1 MGDKGWPP
9 VKLVT
14 TTDNFTVMTLL
25 IDELDNE
32 FDTELAGELDIMLE
46 DIAELLDRTGGLGFF
61 LSSPPQAVR
70 SRLTKSA
77 DNTIGIFFIA
87 FTYCTVTVTR
97 ATGFSQR

>member
-1 MGDKGWPP
+1 
-9 VKLVT
+9 
-14 TTDNFTVMTLL
+14 MTLL

-32 FDTELAGELDIMLE
+32 LDTELASELAIMLE

-70 SRLTKSA
+70 SKLTMSA
-77 DNTIGIFFIA
+77 GKIMGIFFMA